1 MNNAK
6 LQEVYSDLTLY
17 TTPDKF
23 FLEPKTGDELMVIE
37 RASEN
42 IVCFKNNHRHLI
54 PAANSRKDFCGLI
67 GIVHLLACPYL
78 VVAVQ
83 RELVGYIAGCAVWRL
98 VKAELI
104 PFRSALH
111 LPPEKQAD
119 NEIYLAMVESVL
131 STPFLY
137 FCYDYDLTHSLQ
149 RLHGISPDFWNQSI
163 WDRADQR
170 FVWNGNLLTP
180 FKGLYIQKFCLPL
193 IHGFISINFCVING
207 HSLNWSIV
215 SRRSVQRAGTRLH
228 RRGIDKDGNVANFVE
243 TEQIVEYQGD
253 HASFVQIRGSIP
265 LFWHQNPDL
274 RYKPPPTLLEVD
286 PQDHHSTC
294 LRHMNDLMTMYGKVV
309 CVNLVDQ
316 KGAEGNMEIAFQNAI
331 NNMSSPSIRY
341 EYFDFHAECRKMR
354 WDRLSILI
362 DRLSHDQDEMGFF
375 LLLRDGSLS
384 SLQDGVFRTNCIDCL
399 DRTNVVQSMLAHRNL
414 ESVLKKLQILQQN
427 QTLDYQY
434 SFELLFKNVWA
445 DNADIISTQY
455 SGTGALK
462 TDFTRTGKRTKMGL
476 LQDGLNS
483 LIRYYRNN
491 LTDGYRQDSI
501 DLFLGNGKPI
511 SPLHIDKGWR
521 YVTYPSVLLIAVAM
535 FVACAVTPSEYSTD
549 SLLFLLF
556 WGSMVYATLHTIL
569 KYGSEFVDKP
579 RLTQS

>member
-6 LQEVYSDLTLY
+6 FQEVYSDLTLY

-23 FLEPKTGDELMVIE
+23 FIEPKAGEELMVIE
-37 RASEN
+37 RNSEN
-42 IVCFKNNHRHLI
+42 IICFKSDHRHLI

-67 GIVHLLACPYL
+67 GIIQLLACPYL

-98 VKAELI
+98 AKAELI
-104 PFRSALH
+104 PYRSCAH
-111 LPPEKQAD
+111 LSPEKQAD
-119 NEIYLAMVESVL
+119 NDVYLSMVYSVL

-137 FCYDYDLTHSLQ
+137 FSYDYDLTHSLQ
-149 RLHGISPDFWNQSI
+149 RLHGISPDFWKQSLFE
-163 WDRADQR
+163 RADQR
-170 FVWNGNLLTP
+170 FVWNGNLLYS
-180 FKGLYIQKFCLPL
+180 FKGFSIHRFCLPL
-193 IHGFISINFCVING
+193 MHGFVSINFCVVNG

-215 SRRSVQRAGTRLH
+215 SRRSIQRAGTRLH
-228 RRGIDKDGNVANFVE
+228 RRGLDKEGNVANFVE

-253 HASFVQIRGSIP
+253 RASFVQIRGSIP
-265 LFWHQNPDL
+265 LFWQQDPDL
-274 RYKPPPTLLEVD
+274 RYKPPPTLLDVD
-286 PQDHHSTC
+286 PQDQHSMC
-294 LRHMNDLMTMYGKVV
+294 LKHMNDLMTFYGKIV

-316 KGAEGNMEIAFQNAI
+316 KGAEGNMEVAFKNAI
-331 NNMSSPSIRY
+331 TNVSSPSVKY
-341 EYFDFHAECRKMR
+341 ESFDFHAECSKMR

-362 DRLSHDQDEMGFF
+362 DRLAHDQDEMSFF

-414 ESVLKKLQILQQN
+414 ESVLRKLQILHQN
-427 QTLDYQY
+427 QTLEFQY
-434 SFELLFKNVWA
+434 SFEVLFKNVWA

-462 TDFTRTGKRTKMGL
+462 TDFTRTGKRTRYGL
-476 LQDGLNS
+476 LQDGMNS
-483 LIRYYRNN
+483 LTRYYKNN
-491 LTDGYRQDSI
+491 FADGLRQDGI
-501 DLFLGNGKPI
+501 DLFLGNGKPV
-511 SPLHIDKGWR
+511 SPLHIDKGWK
-521 YVTYPSVLLIAVAM
+521 YVTYPSILLIAVAM

-579 RLTQS
+579 RLTHS